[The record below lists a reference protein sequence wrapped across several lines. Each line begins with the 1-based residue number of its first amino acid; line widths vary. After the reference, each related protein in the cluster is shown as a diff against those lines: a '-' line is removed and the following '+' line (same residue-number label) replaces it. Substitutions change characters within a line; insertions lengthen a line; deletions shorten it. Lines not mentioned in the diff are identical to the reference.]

1 MMIVFIILLCV
12 ASFAYGQNL
21 PLAPDNIICMPNT
34 DACVIQAFIN
44 YVGRPLTVE
53 VVRNNEV
60 VGSSVGIV
68 SGGIIAFQ
76 INHPTGICWGDGTN
90 LKVTPDIQKGDNVFV
105 KDGTQVLAQST
116 VLDGYIIDSKI
127 VNNEVIVSGYID
139 AAIPPTNVEVRIV
152 NPLLVNTAVRR
163 RDVRALVGP
172 FVNAVGYS
180 SIVVV
185 SGTTFTATFTFND
198 VATANIAGKST
209 IQDVSFWQFTDA
221 AGNQQG
227 VTISERGVLG
237 GPFAPSCPPA
247 AEFAN
252 NVAPPAIA
260 ISNSLIKWSPIV
272 PVPGA
277 PPVTAY
283 TVDVIKPS
291 TMPAVYGFIAPITK
305 NGIDFTLAK
314 IEVGDIIE
322 VRTKQGSRLSNPIQ
336 ITYSATPLVPVIT
349 STPVISLSNNVTTS
363 QIVLTS
369 NTNQIAYTLDGTN
382 VVQEGKLSE
391 TASLYSGPI
400 QVSERITLNAVA
412 FDQTGLLSDIITG
425 VVMPIPQV
433 VKPMSVKTFQVIV
446 ENGMVRL
453 TWSTPTDPTISAYK
467 VRIYEGPTL
476 FTFGSNLISERQTS
490 STFMIIKDLIPGQ
503 FYKFSVS
510 SLNSQGVVSDESQL
524 SLSTMFPEPVDDITI
539 TGATWTTFEFRVRG
553 TGTNS
558 NAVITVHY
566 AKPDNTI
573 GSPIL
578 LRGTNTPITGIL
590 TGCVANICNYDIRV
604 KKTGPSTK
612 PARVYVKSSF
622 GGMFGPYNVQ

>member
-1 MMIVFIILLCV
+1 MMRVFIILLCV
-12 ASFAYGQNL
+12 ASYVYAQNL
-21 PLAPDNIICMPNT
+21 PLAPDNIICMPDT

-60 VGSSVGIV
+60 VGSAVGIV

-76 INHPTGICWGDGTN
+76 INHPAGICWGSGTN

-116 VLDGYIIDSKI
+116 VLDGYIVNSKV

-152 NPLLVNTAVRR
+152 SPLLVNTAVRR

-172 FVNAVGYS
+172 FLNAVGYS

-198 VATANIAGKST
+198 VATANIAGSST
-209 IQDVSFWQFTDA
+209 IQSVSFWQFTDA

-227 VTISERGVLG
+227 LTISETGVIG
-237 GPFAPSCPPA
+237 GPFLPSCPPA

-291 TMPAVYGFIAPITK
+291 TMPVVYGFIAPITK
-305 NGIDFTLAK
+305 NGIDFTLTK

-336 ITYSATPLVPVIT
+336 ITYSATQMVPVIS
-349 STPVISLSNNVTTS
+349 STPVISSSTEVTTS
-363 QIVLTS
+363 QVVLTS
-369 NTNQIAYTLDGTN
+369 NTNQIAYTVDGTS
-382 VVQEGKLSE
+382 VIVAGKLSE
-391 TASLYSGPI
+391 TALLYSGPI
-400 QVSERITLNAVA
+400 KITERAILSAVA
-412 FDQTGLLSDIITG
+412 FDQTGLISDALTG
-425 VVMPIPQV
+425 IVVPVPQV
-433 VKPMSVKTFQVIV
+433 AKPLAVKTFQVFI

-453 TWSTPTDPTISAYK
+453 AWVAPIDPTISAYK

-476 FTFGSNLISERQTS
+476 FTVGSNMISERQTS
-490 STFMIIKDLIPGQ
+490 STFMFIKDLTPGQ

-510 SLNSQGVVSDESQL
+510 SLNSQGIASEESPL

-539 TGATWTTFEFRVRG
+539 IGATWTTFEFRIRG

-558 NAVITVHY
+558 NALITVHY

-578 LRGTNTPITGIL
+578 LAGTTTPIIGTL

-604 KKTGPSTK
+604 KKSGPSTK
-612 PARVYVKSSF
+612 PARIFVKSSF

>member
-1 MMIVFIILLCV
+1 MMFALLSLFCLT
-12 ASFAYGQNL
+12 SYAYGQNL
-21 PLAPDNIICMPNT
+21 PLAPDNIDCMPDT
-34 DACVIQAFIN
+34 DVCIIQGFIN
-44 YVGRPLTVE
+44 YVGRHLTVE

-60 VGSSVGIV
+60 VGSAVGIV

-76 INHPTGICWGDGTN
+76 INHPTGICWGAGTN
-90 LKVTPDIQKGDNVFV
+90 LKVTPDIQKGDNIFV

-116 VLDGYIIDSKI
+116 VLDGYIIDTKV
-127 VNNEVIVSGYID
+127 VNNEVIVTGHID
-139 AAIPPTNVEVRIV
+139 AAIPSTNVELRIV

-180 SIVVV
+180 SIIVV

-198 VATANIAGKST
+198 VATANIAGSST
-209 IQDVSFWQFTDA
+209 IQSVSFWQFTDA

-227 VTISERGVLG
+227 ITTSETGVVG
-237 GPFAPSCPPA
+237 GPFLPTCPPG

-272 PVPGA
+272 SVPGA
-277 PPVTAY
+277 PQVTAY
-283 TVDVIKPS
+283 TVDIIKPS
-291 TMPAVYGFIAPITK
+291 TMPVTYGYIAPITK
-305 NGIDFTLAK
+305 NGINFTLAK
-314 IEVGDIIE
+314 IEIGDIIE
-322 VRTKQGSRLSNPIQ
+322 VRTKQGLRLSNPIQ
-336 ITYSATPLVPVIT
+336 LTYSATKIVPVIT
-349 STPVISLSNNVTTS
+349 STPAINPSDNVTTS
-363 QIVLTS
+363 QVVLTS
-369 NTNQIAYTLDGTN
+369 NTNQIAYTVDGTD
-382 VVQEGKLSE
+382 VIIDGKLSE
-391 TASLYSGPI
+391 TALLYSGPI
-400 QVSERITLNAVA
+400 KVTERATLNAVA
-412 FDQTGLLSDIITG
+412 FDQTGLLSDVITG
-425 VVMPIPQV
+425 VVVPVPQV
-433 VKPMSVKTFQVIV
+433 VKPLNVKTFQVIV

-453 TWSTPTDPTISAYK
+453 TWTAPTDQTISGYK

-490 STFMIIKDLIPGQ
+490 LTFVFIKDLIPGQ

-510 SLNSQGVVSDESQL
+510 SMNTQGVMSDESPL

-558 NAVITVHY
+558 NALITVHY
-566 AKPDNTI
+566 ANPDNTI

-578 LRGTNTPITGIL
+578 LSGTNTPITGIL
-590 TGCVANICNYDIRV
+590 TVCAANICNYDIRV
-604 KKTGPSTK
+604 KKTGPSIK
-612 PARVYVKSSF
+612 PARVFVKSSF
-622 GGMFGPYNVQ
+622 GGVFGPYNVL